1 MRVLQP
7 LSALFFPHHCCLCE
21 AASTDPQQVL
31 CTTCRRQLQI
41 QPGSSLLAI
50 LDMAGKASAVTCCA
64 AAPFTAPLDQVIHEF
79 KYPTTGLAGLNTT
92 SKRLLN
98 TLLLESAR
106 CTAAAPKAIVP
117 IPLHRKRLQQRGFNP
132 ACVLA
137 RTLARNYDI
146 PCLPVALKRIR
157 DTPSQ
162 TGLRRAARRTNVK
175 GAFVYQGKRP
185 APQAVWLVDDVVTT
199 GATTEEA
206 ARVLHEAGVQEVT
219 VICVAR
225 TPLRSDRTLR

>member
-1 MRVLQP
+1 M
-7 LSALFFPHHCCLCE
+7 
-21 AASTDPQQVL
+21 
-31 CTTCRRQLQI
+31 
-41 QPGSSLLAI
+41 
-50 LDMAGKASAVTCCA
+50 TCCA
-64 AAPFTAPLDQVIHEF
+64 AAPFAAPLDQIIHEF

-106 CTAAAPKAIVP
+106 CTAAVPKAIVP
-117 IPLHRKRLQQRGFNP
+117 IPLHRKRLQQRGFHP

-137 RTLARNYDI
+137 RALALHYGR
-146 PCLPVALKRIR
+146 PCLPTALGRIR

-162 TGLRRAARRTNVK
+162 TGLGRAARRANVK
-175 GAFVYQGKRP
+175 GAFVYQGKQP
-185 APQAVWLVDDVVTT
+185 APKTGWLVDDVVTT

-206 ARVLHEAGVQEVT
+206 ARVLRKAGVQEVT

-225 TPLRSDRTLR
+225 TPSRSDRTLR